1 MSSIVDKCMEDEE
14 QRYKTATTADPC
26 DTVEVII
33 KETEKDSGNADNP
46 FCYNSKSECPCG
58 LTLQECLLQNSKHTK
73 AGGKLCPEFH
83 DYSTPRQEAARD
95 KCIVELRDKIKLT
108 QAVINAA
115 EKNKTVAEK
124 SIAYGCLGCGCF
136 LGAAFI
142 MFMAACGILIYKW
155 SCDFL
160 LWIADK
166 F

>member
-1 MSSIVDKCMEDEE
+1 MSSITDKCMEDEE
-14 QRYKTATTADPC
+14 QKYKTVTTSDPC
-26 DTVEVII
+26 DTVEVIT
-33 KETEKDSGNADNP
+33 KETEKDSGNTNNP
-46 FCYNSKSECPCG
+46 FCYNNKLSCPCK
-58 LTLQECLLQNSKHTK
+58 LNLQECLLQNSKHTK
-73 AGGKLCPEFH
+73 TGEKPCPMFH
-83 DYSTPRQEAARD
+83 DYGTPRQEAVRA
-95 KCIVELRDKIKLT
+95 KCVDDLRKKIKIT
-108 QAVINAA
+108 QSIIDAT
-115 EKNKTVAEK
+115 EKNKTVTEK